1 MKVLKLKYYIVT
13 VLVCCCLGKA
23 FGQDKGY
30 KVNMEMTVDEKGDAA
45 IDISTKYN
53 AQLWDVIKQN
63 HNADASVLKNNWKR
77 QFPKYQLTEFDI
89 KTNEMENTVISKFK
103 ILGMIKLDESG
114 KWVANLDQKDPNI
127 TKINDVQF
135 LLVDEAT
142 ALTLKINLPKSASGA
157 KIEKDAFGKS
167 ILTYSAPISGGGLG
181 NIIKYLGFLVAAG
194 GIFLFFK
201 GGGLKTIVV
210 NDGKNKKIEY
220 HQAKKIDDA
229 VVINTPAKDPVRSNN
244 DIGNSH
250 E

>member
-13 VLVCCCLGKA
+13 VFVFCCLSTA
-23 FGQDKGY
+23 LGQDKGY

-45 IDISTKYN
+45 LDISTKYN

-114 KWVANLDQKDPNI
+114 KWVASLDQKDPNI

-142 ALTLKINLPKSASGA
+142 ALTLKINLPKSATGA
-157 KIEKDAFGKS
+157 KIEKDAFGKA
-167 ILTYSAPISGGGLG
+167 ILTYSAPVSGGGAG
-181 NIIKYLGFLVAAG
+181 NIIKYLAFGGRRRPFPFL
-194 GIFLFFK
+194 
-201 GGGLKTIVV
+201 
-210 NDGKNKKIEY
+210 
-220 HQAKKIDDA
+220 
-229 VVINTPAKDPVRSNN
+229 
-244 DIGNSH
+244 
-250 E
+250 